1 MNETLQRASMA
12 AACLTALAF
21 TMGSDTVEA
30 AGVTRTKD
38 DCMSAWAILNAGD
51 AGGREAVQGVVRW
64 HPHWKSGAYEPGISQ
79 SFALSVFDR
88 RFMGGQVTV
97 AHCGHGATCNALAEA
112 VYKAYPSSGNPVVF
126 CVNDPPH
133 IIDNPQGM

>member
-1 MNETLQRASMA
+1 MSTWQRASIVA
-12 AACLTALAF
+12 VCLATLVA
-21 TMGSDTVEA
+21 TSSGGVEA

-38 DCMSAWAILNAGD
+38 DCISAWAVLTSGD
-51 AGGREAVQGVVRW
+51 AGGREAVQNVVRW
-64 HPHWKSGAYEPGISQ
+64 HPHWKSDGYQPMISQ
-79 SFALSVFDR
+79 SFGLSVFER

-112 VYKAYPSSGNPVVF
+112 VYKAYPSSGSPVVF
-126 CVNDPPH
+126 CTVEPPH